1 MGASKFKKLLM
12 SLEGTKSCRSFGL
25 DDAEMLTS
33 EMHDPYTRTT
43 GAWKYENTKTPS
55 KGGLRCGAGQIPSEG

>member
-1 MGASKFKKLLM
+1 
-12 SLEGTKSCRSFGL
+12 
-25 DDAEMLTS
+25 MLTS

-55 KGGLRCGAGQIPSEG
+55 KKGGSGVEPAKYPPKVKSENVFTTLEC